1 MDSLIWNNNLE
12 LNIMSCRKF
21 FLTLISY
28 SIGNLS
34 CIVAFSQGFSLFL
47 LGISKLGN
55 FFDPKGDYY
64 INIEPIS
71 TSQYLDMSTSDVPNF
86 IRLSCMFVTSAF
98 LMLLEDIKKYTG
110 VFLFL
115 VLGSTFWYL
124 KYHFITQPGS
134 FLNLLI
140 GELYV
145 LFINS
150 VIGMYFFRKI
160 GRLII
165 RWNVITRICD
175 LEYFLER
182 CHEWLINL

>member
-1 MDSLIWNNNLE
+1 
-12 LNIMSCRKF
+12 MSCRKF

-34 CIVAFSQGFSLFL
+34 CLVAFSQGFSLFL

-115 VLGSTFWYL
+115 VLGSTFWY
-124 KYHFITQPGS
+124 